1 MTSTLRQH
9 LAMAAAAT
17 TLLATA
23 AATPQAQPAGMSPA
37 QQLRQDTEAIR
48 ALGISGVQAR
58 VIAPDGRQMVATSGT
73 ADLTTGHPVS
83 ADGYFRMASTSKTLI
98 ATVVLQLE
106 DESRLSLTDTV
117 DHWLP
122 GTVHGNGND
131 GRRITLRQLLQ
142 HTSGIH
148 DDLPGYTTPEEYH
161 QQRDDIHDT
170 KQLVARAMA
179 HPPHFP
185 PGHGWA
191 YSNTGY
197 ILLGMIIHK
206 AAGHPAHQEIDQ
218 RILRP
223 LGLDQTRWMGTT
235 PTLPRPH
242 ARAYQLFG
250 PDSRVDV
257 TDQTPV
263 DHENLSWV
271 TTTRD
276 ENRFLRALLAGRL
289 LPARQLAKM
298 KQTVPVSV
306 QAQQL
311 WPGGRYGLGLVER
324 PLSCKGTYFS
334 HEGGDGGYITL
345 NGVTDDGRRSA
356 VVSMSEARGDTP
368 EHITEQENAAS
379 ALIDHALCTGHGTPA
394 SQHPMNEVPGHVS
407 TCPEQPGH
415 GTAVRRLR

>member
-1 MTSTLRQH
+1 MTSTLRKH
-9 LAMAAAAT
+9 LAMAAGVT
-17 TLLATA
+17 TLLATGV
-23 AATPQAQPAGMSPA
+23 ATAVAQPVGTSPVE
-37 QQLRQDTEAIR
+37 QLRQDTEAIR

-58 VIAPDGRQMVATSGT
+58 VIGPDGRHSVATSGT
-73 ADLTTGHPVS
+73 ADLNTGRPVS
-83 ADGYFRMASTSKTLI
+83 SDGYFRMASTSKTLV

-106 DESRLSLTDTV
+106 DESRLSLDDTV

-122 GTVHGNGND
+122 GVVQGNGND
-131 GRRITLRQLLQ
+131 GSRISVRQLLQ

-148 DDLPGYTTPEEYH
+148 DDLPGYTTPEEYY
-161 QQRDDIHDT
+161 QQRDDVYGSE
-170 KQLVARAMA
+170 QLVARAMA
-179 HPPHFP
+179 HAPDFP
-185 PGHGWA
+185 PGEGWA

-197 ILLGMIIHK
+197 VLLGMIIQK
-206 AAGHPAHQEIDQ
+206 ATGHPAHQEIEN

-223 LGLDQTRWMGTT
+223 LGLDQTRWMGTA

-257 TDQTPV
+257 TDQIPV
-263 DHENLSWV
+263 DYENLSWV

-298 KQTVPVSV
+298 KQTVPVSAEV
-306 QAQQL
+306 QQL

-324 PLSCKGTYFS
+324 PLSCGGTYWS

-356 VVSMSEARGDTP
+356 VVSMSEARGDAL
-368 EHITEQENAAS
+368 EHIMEEENAAS
-379 ALIDHALCTGHGTPA
+379 VLIDHALCAGRGPSASSTP
-394 SQHPMNEVPGHVS
+394 
-407 TCPEQPGH
+407 
-415 GTAVRRLR
+415 